1 MIKRFIEDDA
11 GWIAYLNHQIDK
23 ELDKDPGEQNWDLI
37 EEYQQAL
44 DEVCK
49 GKFDPDPDIKEER
62 LNELRKL
69 YHKKGKKIGLRTKHP
84 RWIPGA
90 VAACLLIVILGIP
103 VMSAAINRISPID
116 VIRRWG
122 EQFFDI
128 PYNIPVEK
136 DGITFVRHEA
146 AMRYGSIEELLNSEK
161 LNILY
166 PAILPEGVSINKIYY
181 SVAESGDSISIT
193 FVPNTIGI
201 VIVMSDEY
209 NKIMDDKSRTE
220 FNIAGEKINVL
231 VLNTEEYIEMLFVYK
246 GVSYSIKATDEST
259 LGYIIAGLI
268 EWRVQ

>member
-23 ELDKDPGEQNWDLI
+23 ELDKDPGEQNWDRI
-37 EEYQQAL
+37 EEYQKAL

-49 GKFDPDPDIKEER
+49 GTYDPDPDIKEEK
-62 LNELRKL
+62 LNELRRL
-69 YHKKGKKIGLRTKHP
+69 YHKTGKTRGLRTEHP
-84 RWIPGA
+84 HWIPGA

-122 EQFFDI
+122 EQFFNI
-128 PYNIPVEK
+128 PYNVPVEK

-146 AMRYGSIEELLNSEK
+146 AIRYGSIEELLNSEK

-166 PAILPEGVSINKIYY
+166 PSILPEGVSVNKVYY

-193 FVPNTIGI
+193 FIPNTIEI
-201 VIVMSDEY
+201 VIVMSEEY
-209 NKIMDDKSRTE
+209 NKVMVDESRTE
-220 FNIAGEKINVL
+220 LNIVGEKTNVL
-231 VLNTEEYIEMLFVYK
+231 VLNKDEYVEMLFVYK

-259 LGYIIAGLI
+259 LGSIVAGLI